1 MTGKAD
7 AVRAVGQQYKAL
19 TNAIVDRIMAHLSD
33 HNAEEIL
40 GPGLS
45 PLIGRGP
52 LKSIV
57 AFSLCADV
65 LRVVQDIV
73 MADGEISDEEIQ
85 ECLGLL
91 SVLADGF
98 AKVRSKDYASASAL
112 TVRDARGFLSRYTA
126 DQGLFGFTN
135 ESTKWAGV
143 KLCLNVQSYCGDA
156 TPLETFGAALL
167 DWATVIA
174 ASDTCAESEHRA
186 IESLRSV
193 LKQQVSVAR
202 TSGTEDG
209 GKSDVTAVADRPSE
223 SLVVS
228 TNIEE
233 DHRRLEEILRRSQ
246 SRGTWIEDNASR
258 GINAWR
264 AAAER
269 GDPHGQLIY
278 GLCLYFGSGVPEDHA
293 AAFELFGKA
302 SASGDV
308 QASFGLA
315 QCYIG
320 GFGTEE
326 NVSEALRW
334 FRTAA
339 DRGLTPA
346 LTQLGLMYREGLGV
360 EEDPLF
366 AYDCWRLAADQGD
379 PEGQRLVGLAYAEG
393 YGVEQD
399 ENRAREWLLDAAEAG
414 DEEAKKLLEQL
425 SGDDGTESE
434 SGDADGDPAHV
445 EAIEDG
451 VQDADADDADADD
464 DEDKDD
470 EDKDDEDEGAEAE
483 QSEEQYPDDILTAD
497 IAREALEDD
506 SRDLDQFSSI
516 DDDAAAVLSDYRG
529 YCLRLDGLVD
539 LSAKSARSLAA
550 YKNGD
555 LQLNGLRSIS
565 DEVAAGLGE
574 HRGGL
579 ELNGLTSLSIS
590 AAGSLAKIRE
600 STGHRARLSLNGLL
614 SLTDG
619 AADHFV
625 GFGGML
631 SLDGLQTLSTRAA
644 TALGKGCEYLS
655 LDGLVHIDTAAAAAL
670 ASIEDLSLDSVRHLD
685 APTAAALAGVE
696 QLSLDGLEELSD
708 AAAEA
713 FAVGAPEDAVLSL
726 EGVVRLSDSAA
737 AALGRRAGT
746 TYVRGLR
753 EISPGVLKAL
763 FTSNT
768 SSYGPQLDKLEHLP
782 NEVAAML
789 ADYNGDV
796 HLNGVTEM
804 SDIAAEYLSRHQ
816 GSLYLQGL
824 TTLSAAAAD
833 SLSRHSGLMR
843 TDCANERKLELTG
856 AIETTVW
863 RCRKKRIPSKVGM
876 PYEQR
881 RVLMRDVALKFA
893 ADPKSVD
900 LARFTHITRGA
911 AIALGG
917 ETGGWGAQMAAWID
931 DESPLRFRK
940 MGASMSD
947 NDACEHDLNL
957 SGLVELDVECAA
969 AIAGNEGRVLDLSGL
984 TELSSD
990 LIGALGQVDFG
1001 YRGEIRLNGLK
1012 SLDSVAAG
1020 ETYGVFGTLTLN
1032 GLEQLTEEIASNLAG
1047 HSRNGDN
1054 GLALDGLRILSEEA
1068 AGVLASHG
1076 GWLSLNG
1083 LTTIKSQIADAL
1095 AEHSAGL
1102 SLNGIRSLDK
1112 QLAAAI
1118 AEHRGA
1124 LELGGLSSIDEGV
1137 ARALSKHRNLLSLP
1151 GVVSLDTNT
1160 AVALARHDGEL
1171 NLSGLQR
1178 ITEDGA
1184 QALHLHPSVAL
1195 PDHVETTGKTTETPA
1210 ALATY
1215 PDVVRS
1221 LRSADTPQGL
1231 QLVLT
1236 AIASLNDERLW
1247 DSLRAGLAIS
1257 QDGAVTIDPDAP
1269 LRFLVAAAHRVPV
1282 AVHVLTRGRTSE
1294 VSRLRVSLGFLR
1306 PLSRVDWSVARDTCS
1321 LESLEWLA
1329 AFPHLESL
1337 VVAGVTKDVD
1347 MSAIES
1353 LSKLRTLKITD
1364 CASLP
1369 DLDAL
1374 VKLPALETLDLSG
1387 NEWLK
1392 DEAVGILAVL
1402 NNVRTIDLSGCGLI
1416 RDTSA
1421 LEKLEGVEV
1430 LSNSTETGSDEEPD
1444 DDPPPAPSG
1453 PFTDPPGTT
1462 TNSIG
1467 MKLVPIPAGEFLMGS
1482 SEDCPLGDP
1491 DEEFQH
1497 RVRITKPF
1505 MLGMHQ
1511 VTQAQY
1517 QEVTGEN
1524 PSFFEGPDLPV
1535 EHLSWKQAQRF
1546 CELLSSRPAEV
1557 QAGRRYRL
1565 PTEAEW
1571 EYACRAGTITPFNTG
1586 DSLES
1591 DEARFASVSRSSPK
1605 QTAPVGTYPPNAW
1618 GLFDMHGNVW
1628 EWTSDWFSADY
1639 FRESHV
1645 DDPQGPATGTHHTL
1659 RGGSASVE
1667 SHECRSTIRGEAD
1680 PADGPDADGAGYAF
1694 LGDFG
1699 LRVVCVATSAQPHDT
1714 VHSALRL
1721 HAHGKAEAVRAIS
1734 QQFRTRLSEV
1744 VDGVTKHVN
1753 DNNAKE
1759 ILGPGLSQLMSRGAI
1774 KSIVTFA
1781 LYADVLRMVRDMVM
1795 TDGEIS
1801 DDEVQAGLGLMSL
1814 VASGFAKVRKDYA
1827 LHATLSA
1834 ETTRAFLSQYE
1845 ADAGLF
1851 GHANESTKWAGVS
1864 ICRSIQSRCDD
1875 SRPLDVFGGA
1885 LVAWAEETA
1894 LNSLRNYVGHE
1905 PAFRGTT

>member
-7 AVRAVGQQYKAL
+7 AVRAVGQQFKAR
-19 TNAIVDRIMAHLSD
+19 TNAVVDRIMAHLSD
-33 HNAEEIL
+33 NNAAEIL

-45 PLIGRGP
+45 PLIGHGP

-65 LRVVQDIV
+65 LRMVQDMV

-85 ECLGLL
+85 ESLGSL
-91 SVLADGF
+91 SALADGF
-98 AKVRSKDYASASAL
+98 AKVRGKDYASASAL

-126 DQGLFGFTN
+126 DQGLFGFAN

-143 KLCLNVQSYCGDA
+143 RLCLNVQSCCGDA

-174 ASDTCAESEHRA
+174 ASDTLAESDHRA

-202 TSGTEDG
+202 TSGTGDG
-209 GKSDVTAVADRPSE
+209 EKSDVTAVADRPSE

-246 SRGTWIEDNASR
+246 SRGTWIKDNASR

-269 GDPHGQLIY
+269 GDPDGQLIY

-315 QCYIG
+315 QCYIC

-326 NVSEALRW
+326 NASEALRW

-346 LTQLGLMYREGLGV
+346 LTQLGVMYREGLGV

-414 DEEAKKLLEQL
+414 DEEAKKLLAQL
-425 SGDDGTESE
+425 SGDDGKESE
-434 SGDADGDPAHV
+434 SGDADGDPAHL

-451 VQDADADDADADD
+451 VQDEDEGEDEGEDDTED
-464 DEDKDD
+464 DEDDEDD
-470 EDKDDEDEGAEAE
+470 EEGAESE
-483 QSEEQYPDDILTAD
+483 PSEEICPNDILTTD

-506 SRDLDQFSSI
+506 SRDLDKFSCI

-550 YKNGD
+550 STNGP

-565 DEVAAGLGE
+565 DEVAAGLSE

-579 ELNGLTSLSIS
+579 ELNGLISLSTS
-590 AAGSLAKIRE
+590 AAGSLATIRE
-600 STGHRARLSLNGLL
+600 SAGQRAHLSLNGLL
-614 SLTDG
+614 SLTDE
-619 AADHFV
+619 AAEYFV

-655 LDGLVHIDTAAAAAL
+655 LDGLIHIDAAAAAAL
-670 ASIEDLSLDSVRHLD
+670 ASIEDLSLDGVRQLD

-696 QLSLDGLEELSD
+696 RLSLDGLEELSD

-726 EGVVRLSDSAA
+726 EGVVRLRDSTA
-737 AALGRRAGT
+737 AALGQRAGT

-753 EISPGVLKAL
+753 EITPGVLKAL

-768 SSYGPQLDKLEHLP
+768 SSYGPQLAKLEHLP
-782 NEVAAML
+782 NEVAAIL

-796 HLNGVTEM
+796 HLNGVTEL
-804 SDIAAEYLSRHQ
+804 SDIAAEHLSRHK

-843 TDCANERKLELTG
+843 TDCANERQLELTG

-863 RCRKKRIPSKVGM
+863 RCRKKRIPRKVGM

-881 RVLMRDVALKFA
+881 RVLMRDVALGFV
-893 ADPKSVD
+893 ADPGSVD

-940 MGASMSD
+940 MGAPMSG

-969 AIAGNEGRVLDLSGL
+969 AIAGNKGRVLDLSGL
-984 TELSSD
+984 TEVSSD
-990 LIGALGQVDFG
+990 LIGVLGQVDFG

-1032 GLEQLTEEIASNLAG
+1032 GLESLTEEIAGNLAG

-1054 GLALDGLRILSEEA
+1054 GLAIDGLRELSVDA
-1068 AGVLASHG
+1068 AGNIANHA

-1083 LTTIKSQIADAL
+1083 LTTITSQIADAL
-1095 AEHSAGL
+1095 ADHAAGL
-1102 SLNGIRSLDK
+1102 SLNGIRSLDN

-1118 AEHRGA
+1118 AAHRGA
-1124 LELGGLSSIDEGV
+1124 LELGGLCDIDEGV

-1184 QALHLHPSVAL
+1184 QALLMHPSVAL
-1195 PDHVETTGKTTETPA
+1195 PDHAETTDNTIEMPA
-1210 ALATY
+1210 ALANF
-1215 PDVVRS
+1215 PDIVRS
-1221 LRSADTPQGL
+1221 LRSADTPRGL
-1231 QLVLT
+1231 QIVLA
-1236 AIASLNDERLW
+1236 AIASLDDDKIW
-1247 DSLRAGLAIS
+1247 DALRTGLAMS
-1257 QDGAVTIDPDAP
+1257 QDGVVTIDHDAP
-1269 LRFLVAAAHRVPV
+1269 LRNLVAAAHRVPV
-1282 AVHVLTRGRTSE
+1282 AVHVLTKGRRGE
-1294 VSRLRVSLGFLR
+1294 VSRLRFSLGFLR
-1306 PLSRVDWSVARDTCS
+1306 PLSMGYWSVVRDTCS

-1353 LSKLRTLKITD
+1353 LSRLRTLKITD

-1374 VKLPALETLDLSG
+1374 VKLPALETLHLSG
-1387 NEWLK
+1387 NEWLE
-1392 DEAVGILAVL
+1392 DEAVGKLAVL
-1402 NNVRTIDLSGCGLI
+1402 NNLRTIDLSGCGLI

-1421 LEKLEGVEV
+1421 LDKLEGVEV
-1430 LSNSTETGSDEEPD
+1430 LSNSTETGSDEESD
-1444 DDPPPAPSG
+1444 DDPPPVPLG
-1453 PFTDPPGTT
+1453 PFADPPGTT

-1482 SEDCPLGDP
+1482 SEDCPLGDS

-1511 VTQAQY
+1511 VPQAQY

-1546 CELLSSRPAEV
+1546 CELLSSRPVEV

-1571 EYACRAGTITPFNTG
+1571 EYACRAGTTTPFNTG
-1586 DSLES
+1586 DSIES
-1591 DEARFASVSRSSPK
+1591 YEARFASTSRSSPK

-1639 FRESHV
+1639 FRESPV

-1667 SHECRSTIRGEAD
+1667 SHECRSTIRGEAN
-1680 PADGPDADGAGYAF
+1680 PTDGPNADRAGYAF

-1699 LRVVCVATSAQPHDT
+1699 LRVVCVPASAQPHDT

-1734 QQFRTRLSEV
+1734 
-1744 VDGVTKHVN
+1744 H
-1753 DNNAKE
+1753 
-1759 ILGPGLSQLMSRGAI
+1759 
-1774 KSIVTFA
+1774 
-1781 LYADVLRMVRDMVM
+1781 
-1795 TDGEIS
+1795 
-1801 DDEVQAGLGLMSL
+1801 
-1814 VASGFAKVRKDYA
+1814 
-1827 LHATLSA
+1827 
-1834 ETTRAFLSQYE
+1834 
-1845 ADAGLF
+1845 
-1851 GHANESTKWAGVS
+1851 
-1864 ICRSIQSRCDD
+1864 
-1875 SRPLDVFGGA
+1875 
-1885 LVAWAEETA
+1885 
-1894 LNSLRNYVGHE
+1894 
-1905 PAFRGTT
+1905 